1 MERPL
6 FLYTWYNALVM
17 FTEASLL
24 FAYRSMVDEIKE
36 VNNCTV
42 YLVNMIGE
50 MQTSHQ
56 SVYPVLLS
64 IYLVNIP
71 S

>member
-1 MERPL
+1 
-6 FLYTWYNALVM
+6 M

-24 FAYRSMVDEIKE
+24 FVYRSMVDEIKE

-50 MQTSHQ
+50 IQTSHQ
-56 SVYPVLLS
+56 PVYPVLLS